1 MAIDRVLI
9 IAEAGVNHNGS
20 IEIAKQMVDK
30 AVDAGVDI
38 IKFQT
43 FKSEKLV
50 SKAARQA
57 EYQQRNIGKQ
67 GEGQLEM
74 LKKLELSKQDHEE
87 LIAYCNKK
95 GIRFFSTAFDMES
108 IDYLHSLN
116 MGLWKIPSGEI
127 TNYPY
132 LRKIASYGEPIILS
146 TGMCELS
153 DIKAAV
159 NVINKFW
166 PKANSQRPTANS
178 QRPTANSQ
186 QLTANS
192 QQPTAN
198 SQQPTADIT
207 ILHCNT
213 EYPTPYQDVNLKAML
228 EIAETFKV
236 KFGYSDHTQGIEVPI
251 AAVALG
257 ASVIEKHF
265 TLDKTMEGP
274 DHKASLEPEELKA
287 MVQAIRHIEQALGT
301 GHKTIS
307 ESERKNIEIAR
318 KSIVAA
324 CPIKAGELLTEDNLT
339 VKRPGSGISP
349 MRWNEVVGTFAV
361 KDFEEEEPIVL

>member
-1 MAIDRVLI
+1 MKHVLI

-20 IEIAKQMVDK
+20 LELAKQLIDK
-30 AVDAGVDI
+30 AIEAGVDI

-50 SKAARQA
+50 SKAAKQA
-57 EYQQRNIGKQ
+57 EYQQRNMGNKA
-67 GEGQLEM
+67 EGQLAM
-74 LKKLELSKQDHEE
+74 LKKLELTQQDHEE
-87 LIAYCNKK
+87 LIDYCNKK
-95 GIRFFSTAFDMES
+95 GIRFFSTAFDMDS
-108 IDYLHSLN
+108 IDYLHTLN

-132 LRKIASYGEPIILS
+132 LRKIAQYHEPVILS

-153 DIKAAV
+153 DIEAALKV
-159 NVINKFW
+159 LLEFGLQKE
-166 PKANSQRPTANS
+166 Q
-178 QRPTANSQ
+178 
-186 QLTANS
+186 
-192 QQPTAN
+192 
-198 SQQPTADIT
+198 IT

-228 EIAETFKV
+228 EIEEKFGV
-236 KFGYSDHTQGIEVPI
+236 KIGYSDHTKGIEVPI

-257 ASVIEKHF
+257 ATVIEKHF
-265 TLDKTMEGP
+265 TLDKNMEGP
-274 DHKASLEPEELKA
+274 DHKASLEPNELKA
-287 MVQAIRHIEQALGT
+287 MVSAIRHIELALGT

-324 CPIKAGELLTEDNLT
+324 YPIKTGELFTEDNLT
-339 VKRPGSGISP
+339 VKRPGNGISP
-349 MRWNEVVGTFAV
+349 MRWNEVLGTRAT
-361 KDFEEEEPIVL
+361 KDFEEEEVIVL